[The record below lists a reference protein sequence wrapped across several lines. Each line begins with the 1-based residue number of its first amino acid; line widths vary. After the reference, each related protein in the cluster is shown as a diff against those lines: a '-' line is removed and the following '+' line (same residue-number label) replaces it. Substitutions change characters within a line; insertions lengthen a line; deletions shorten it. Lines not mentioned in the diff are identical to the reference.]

1 MNYYNVR
8 KKCGICNGTNLSVIL
23 NLGEQPP
30 ANSLIENIKLIS
42 QEIKFPLRLG
52 LCNDCF
58 FVQLLDIVDKEFM
71 FNHYLYMTSASKPIV
86 EHFKKYAD
94 EIYNNY
100 LISKN
105 ESTVLEIGSNDGSML
120 LEFKKLG
127 AKVLGIEPAENIAK
141 IANESGILTKNNFF
155 SSTVAKE
162 ISKTENISVI
172 VANNVVGH
180 VEDLHDFMNG
190 IKILIK
196 ENGIFIFEVPYL
208 NDLIQK
214 LEFDTIYHEHLSYFS
229 LLPIINWV
237 NQFGLEVFDI
247 KKQSVHGGTI
257 RVFITKKGN
266 ILQKNSVQEF
276 LDEERQYGLDKI
288 LTYEKF
294 AQNIIDLKL
303 ELIESII
310 KLKKEKKSLIGYGA
324 SAKGNVLLN
333 YCNIDHTILDFII
346 DTTPLK
352 QGKFTPGTHIPIL
365 PPNEMETKGDG
376 DLILLLA
383 WNYEDAILEKE
394 KIFRSKGGK
403 FLIPIP
409 KPRIL

>member
-1 MNYYNVR
+1 MNYYNFR
-8 KKCGICNGTNLSVIL
+8 KKCGICNGTNLSEIL

-30 ANSLIENIKLIS
+30 ADSLIENIKLIS
-42 QEIKFPLRLG
+42 KEVKFPLRLG
-52 LCNDCF
+52 LCKDCF

-71 FNHYLYMTSASKPIV
+71 FKYYPYMTSASKPIV
-86 EHFKKYAD
+86 EHFKKYAN
-94 EIYNNY
+94 EIYNDY

-120 LEFKKLG
+120 LEFQKLG
-127 AKVLGIEPAENIAK
+127 VKVLGIEPAENIAK
-141 IANESGILTKNNFF
+141 IANELGILTKNQFF
-155 SSTVAKE
+155 SSIMAKE
-162 ISKTENISVI
+162 ISKTENISVV
-172 VANNVVGH
+172 VANNVVAH
-180 VEDLHDFMNG
+180 VDDLHDFMEG

-196 ENGIFIFEVPYL
+196 ENGIFVFEVPYL

-229 LLPIINWV
+229 LLPIINWA
-237 NQFGLEVFDI
+237 NKFGLEVFDI
-247 KKQSVHGGTI
+247 KKQTVHGGTI

-266 ILQKNSVQEF
+266 ILQKNSVQKF
-276 LDEERQYGLDKI
+276 LDEEHQYGLDKI

-294 AQNIIDLKL
+294 AQNVIDLKSD
-303 ELIESII
+303 LIESII

-365 PPNEMETKGDG
+365 PPNAMESKGDG
-376 DLILLLA
+376 DVALLLA

-394 KIFRSKGGK
+394 KLFRSKGGK

>member
-1 MNYYNVR
+1 MNYYNFR
-8 KKCGICNGTNLSVIL
+8 KKCGICNGTNLTEIL
-23 NLGEQPP
+23 DLGEQPP
-30 ANSLIENIKLIS
+30 ANSLIEDLSVIS
-42 QEIKFPLRLG
+42 QEVKFPLRLG
-52 LCNDCF
+52 FCKNCC
-58 FVQLLDIVDKEFM
+58 FVQLLDIVNKEFL
-71 FNHYLYMTSASKPIV
+71 FKHYLYMTSASKPIV

-180 VEDLHDFMNG
+180 VEDLHDFMDG

-196 ENGIFIFEVPYL
+196 DNGIFIFEVPYL

>member
-1 MNYYNVR
+1 MNYYNSR
-8 KKCGICNGTNLSVIL
+8 KKCGICNGINLTVIL

-30 ANSLIENIKLIS
+30 ANSLIEDIKLIS

-71 FNHYLYMTSASKPIV
+71 FKHYLYMTSASKPIV

-180 VEDLHDFMNG
+180 VEDLHDFMDG

-196 ENGIFIFEVPYL
+196 ENGIFVFEVPYL

-257 RVFITKKGN
+257 RVFITKKDN

-294 AQNIIDLKL
+294 AQNIIDLKS

-365 PPNEMETKGDG
+365 PPNKMETKGDG

-394 KIFRSKGGK
+394 KLFRSKGGK

>member
-1 MNYYNVR
+1 MKHYSSR
-8 KKCGICNGTNLSVIL
+8 KKCGICNGTNFSVIL
-23 NLGEQPP
+23 DLGEQPP
-30 ANSLIENIKLIS
+30 SDAFIENIKLIS

-58 FVQLLDIVDKEFM
+58 FVQLLDIVDKEFL
-71 FNHYLYMTSASKPIV
+71 FNDYPYMTSASKPIV
-86 EHFKKYAD
+86 EHFKKYAN
-94 EIYNNY
+94 EIYNDY

-105 ESTVLEIGSNDGSML
+105 ESTVLEIASNDGSML

-141 IANESGILTKNNFF
+141 IANELGILTKNHFF
-155 SSTVAKE
+155 SSTIAKE
-162 ISKTENISVI
+162 ISKTENISVV
-172 VANNVVGH
+172 VANNVVAH
-180 VEDLHDFMNG
+180 VDDLHDFMEG

-196 ENGIFIFEVPYL
+196 ENGIFVFEVPYL

-214 LEFDTIYHEHLSYFS
+214 LEFDTIYHEHLSYFALS
-229 LLPIINWV
+229 PIINLV
-237 NQFGLEVFDI
+237 HQFGLEVFDI
-247 KKQSVHGGTI
+247 KKQTVHGGTI

-266 ILQKNSVQEF
+266 ILQKNSVQKF
-276 LDEERQYGLDKI
+276 LDEEHQYGLDKI

-294 AQNIIDLKL
+294 AQNVIDLKSD
-303 ELIESII
+303 LIESII

-352 QGKFTPGTHIPIL
+352 QGKFTPGTHIPVL
-365 PPNEMETKGDG
+365 PPNAMENKGDG

-383 WNYEDAILEKE
+383 WNYEDTILEKE
-394 KIFRSKGGK
+394 KLFRSKGGK

>member
-1 MNYYNVR
+1 MKHYSSR
-8 KKCGICNGTNLSVIL
+8 KKCGICNGTNFSVIL
-23 NLGEQPP
+23 DLGEQPP
-30 ANSLIENIKLIS
+30 SDAFIENIKLIS

-58 FVQLLDIVDKEFM
+58 FVQLLDIVDKEFL
-71 FNHYLYMTSASKPIV
+71 FNDYPYMTSASKPIV
-86 EHFKKYAD
+86 EHFKKYAN
-94 EIYNNY
+94 EIYNDY

-105 ESTVLEIGSNDGSML
+105 ESTVLEIASNDGSML

-141 IANESGILTKNNFF
+141 IANELGILTKNHFF
-155 SSTVAKE
+155 SSTIAKE
-162 ISKTENISVI
+162 ISKTENISVV
-172 VANNVVGH
+172 VANNVVAH
-180 VEDLHDFMNG
+180 VDDLHDFMEG

-196 ENGIFIFEVPYL
+196 ENGIFVFEVPYL

-214 LEFDTIYHEHLSYFS
+214 LEFDTIYHEHLSYFALS
-229 LLPIINWV
+229 PIINLV
-237 NQFGLEVFDI
+237 HQFGLEVFDI
-247 KKQSVHGGTI
+247 KKQTVHGGTI

-266 ILQKNSVQEF
+266 ILQKNSVQKF
-276 LDEERQYGLDKI
+276 LDEEHQYGLDKI

-294 AQNIIDLKL
+294 AQNVIDLKSD
-303 ELIESII
+303 LIESII

-352 QGKFTPGTHIPIL
+352 QGKFTPGTHIPVL
-365 PPNEMETKGDG
+365 PPNAMENKGDG

-394 KIFRSKGGK
+394 KLFRSKGGK

>member
-94 EIYNNY
+94 EVYNDY
-100 LISKN
+100 LTSKN

-141 IANESGILTKNNFF
+141 IANESGILTKNSFF

-180 VEDLHDFMNG
+180 VEDLHDFMDG

-196 ENGIFIFEVPYL
+196 DNGIFIFEVPYL

-266 ILQKNSVQEF
+266 ILLQNSVQ
-276 LDEERQYGLDKI
+276 
-288 LTYEKF
+288 
-294 AQNIIDLKL
+294 
-303 ELIESII
+303 
-310 KLKKEKKSLIGYGA
+310 
-324 SAKGNVLLN
+324 
-333 YCNIDHTILDFII
+333 
-346 DTTPLK
+346 
-352 QGKFTPGTHIPIL
+352 
-365 PPNEMETKGDG
+365 
-376 DLILLLA
+376 
-383 WNYEDAILEKE
+383 
-394 KIFRSKGGK
+394 
-403 FLIPIP
+403 
-409 KPRIL
+409 